1 MDIGVIGAGNIGATA
16 AGLFARAGHD
26 VVLSNSRGPE
36 SLGDVVAALGDAVRA
51 GDVAEAA
58 RFGEI
63 VLVAIPLHGY
73 ERLPVNELAGK
84 IVIDAMNYYPG
95 RDGQIEALARGELGS
110 SELVARHVEGARVVK
125 AFNTMYF
132 KRLAE
137 EGRPEAGEDERLAM
151 FVAGDDEQAK
161 QVVGELIRA
170 IGFAPVDTGSL
181 RDGGRR
187 QQPGN
192 AIYNEPLTGA
202 EGREMVG

>member
-1 MDIGVIGAGNIGATA
+1 MIGAGNIGATA

-26 VVLSNSRGPE
+26 VVLSNTRGPE
-36 SLGDVVAALGDAVRA
+36 SLDDVVPALGGAVRA

-58 RFGEI
+58 RFGEV

-95 RDGQIEALARGELGS
+95 PDGQIEALARGELGS

-151 FVAGDDEQAK
+151 FVPRRRRAGEAR
-161 QVVGELIRA
+161 GRRA
-170 IGFAPVDTGSL
+170 DPRDRLCPGRHRSL

-192 AIYNEPLTGA
+192 AIYNEPLTAA